1 MGGVIR
7 NVIIPNI
14 LIPAGIDM
22 EDVARFVIVGF
33 RVIIST
39 INAGCRDIGLID
51 RSGSQII
58 GNMIKNGY
66 PDVGNPVVSPHL
78 VMVTTITAIT
88 TMATPTVHHGRII
101 EVVGCPQQYPIREEA
116 DLFPMDTLT
125 PMGSGFP
132 TGSKEVL
139 HLLSV
144 VRCF

>member
-1 MGGVIR
+1 MVGVIR

-33 RVIIST
+33 QVIIST

-58 GNMIKNGY
+58 GNTIKNGY
-66 PDVGNPVVSPHL
+66 LDVGNPVVSPHL
-78 VMVTTITAIT
+78 VMVTMITAIT
-88 TMATPTVHHGRII
+88 TPIAHHGEII
-101 EVVGCPQQYPIREEA
+101 EVVGCPQQYPIREEVG
-116 DLFPMDTLT
+116 LFPMDTST

-144 VRCF
+144 VRYTD